1 VTVSSNVYAG
11 TGQNGA
17 NCNLIPARIF
27 LRSTADSSGP
37 ILATSSG
44 VIWFYERRGD
54 HLRCEIRQQIE
65 VDRFAL
71 VVTLPDGTER
81 TEWFDD
87 SNGLTRRSVELEKML
102 REKGWNGPF
111 ARDIWSWIRF
121 QPARTRSLLGLC
133 ISTERPFLPGQ

>member
-1 VTVSSNVYAG
+1 MLSQVGSSASKRENAS
-11 TGQNGA
+11 GA
-17 NCNLIPARIF
+17 
-27 LRSTADSSGP
+27 
-37 ILATSSG
+37 ILAIDAG
-44 VIWFYERRGD
+44 VIWFYERRGE

-65 VDRFAL
+65 GDRFAL

-111 ARDIWSWIRF
+111 ARDI
-121 QPARTRSLLGLC
+121 
-133 ISTERPFLPGQ
+133 